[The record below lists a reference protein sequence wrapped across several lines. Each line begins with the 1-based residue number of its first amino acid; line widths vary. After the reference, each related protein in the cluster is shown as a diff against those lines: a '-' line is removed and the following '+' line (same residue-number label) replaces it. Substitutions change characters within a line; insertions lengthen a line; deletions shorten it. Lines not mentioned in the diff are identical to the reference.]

1 MRSKFN
7 RSESGYSL
15 TELLV
20 VVAIV
25 GVLSLISVP
34 AFINFKNQ
42 NTFRADLRNFSN
54 DLRAAR
60 QYAIT
65 QTVDVRVELD
75 VPGNSLTSNTYRFY
89 TSNDRGT
96 TWTPWALRGGHGIG
110 PGTTGNIKNLD
121 GPVWVQSTTLL
132 PDIASDSKPDIV
144 FHPNGTTDLNPTTS
158 PAGTI
163 VLRCVWKKIAFDTY
177 TITLSPSGQFNS
189 AGSHS

>member
-1 MRSKFN
+1 MRSEFK

-42 NTFRADLRNFSN
+42 NTFRADLRSFTN
-54 DLRAAR
+54 DLRSAR

-65 QTVDVRVELD
+65 RTVDVRVELD

-89 TSNDRGT
+89 SSNDRGT
-96 TWTPWALRGGHGIG
+96 TWTALPFAGGHGIT
-110 PGTTGNIKNLD
+110 PGTTGNIKGLD
-121 GPVWVQSTTLL
+121 GPVWVQSTALL
-132 PDIASDSKPDIV
+132 PDIGADSKPDIV
-144 FHPNGTTDLNPTTS
+144 FHPNGTTDLNPTNS
-158 PAGTI
+158 ISGTI
-163 VLRCVWKKIAFDTY
+163 VLRSSWKKIAFDTY

-189 AGSHS
+189 VGTHS

>member
-1 MRSKFN
+1 MRSELN

-42 NTFRADLRNFSN
+42 NTFRADLRNFTN
-54 DLRAAR
+54 DLRSAR

-65 QTVDVRVELD
+65 QTVDTRVELD
-75 VPGNSLTSNTYRFY
+75 VAGNPLTSNTYRFY
-89 TSNDRGT
+89 SGNALQD
-96 TWTPWALRGGHGIG
+96 TWTPLTIAGGRGIS
-110 PGTTGNIKNLD
+110 PGTSGNIKGLD
-121 GPVWVQSTTLL
+121 GPVWIQSVTNI
-132 PDIASDSKPDIV
+132 PDIGSDNRKDIV
-144 FHPNGTTDLNPTTS
+144 FHPNGSMDVVA

-163 VLRCVWKKIAFDTY
+163 DLRRSW
-177 TITLSPSGQFNS
+177 
-189 AGSHS
+189 

>member
-1 MRSKFN
+1 MRSEFT

-42 NTFRADLRNFSN
+42 NTFRSDLRNFTN
-54 DLRAAR
+54 DLRSAR
-60 QYAIT
+60 QYSIS

-75 VPGNSLTSNTYRFY
+75 IAGNSLTSNTYRFY
-89 TSNDRGT
+89 SSNDRGT
-96 TWTPWALRGGHGIG
+96 TWVALPMPGGRGIS
-110 PGTTGNIKNLD
+110 PGTTGNIKGLD
-121 GPVWVQSTTLL
+121 GPVWIQSVTNI
-132 PDIASDSKPDIV
+132 PDLGADNKKDIV
-144 FHPNGTTDLNPTTS
+144 FHPNGSMDVVA

-163 VLRCVWKKIAFDTY
+163 VLRSSWKKIAFDTY
-177 TITLSPSGQFNS
+177 TIGLSSSGQFTS
-189 AGSHS
+189 TGSHS

>member
-1 MRSKFN
+1 MRSELK

-34 AFINFKNQ
+34 AFINFRNQ

-54 DLRAAR
+54 DLRSAR

-65 QTVDVRVELD
+65 QTVDTRVELD
-75 VPGNSLTSNTYRFY
+75 VAGNQLTSNTYRFY

-96 TWTPWALRGGHGIG
+96 TWTPLTIAGGRGIT
-110 PGTTGNIKNLD
+110 PGTTGNIKGLD
-121 GPVWVQSTTLL
+121 GPVWIQSTSNI
-132 PDIASDSKPDIV
+132 PDIGSDSKMDIV
-144 FHPNGTTDLNPTTS
+144 FHPNGSMDLVPNTPS
-158 PAGTI
+158 ATI

-177 TITLSPSGQFNS
+177 TIGLSASGQFTS
-189 AGSHS
+189 TGSHT